1 MFDGSTY
8 CEDDDSAALVDGG
21 ANGFSN
27 TSPSDIALGTLSVS
41 VLDWS
46 YTCLSCCCSCCC
58 CGSSTSG
65 EVFGISAACGD
76 EFVGVG
82 AVSAVVVDFV

>member
-1 MFDGSTY
+1 MHR
-8 CEDDDSAALVDGG
+8 CLKILCKDDDSAALVDGG

-41 VLDWS
+41 VLDW
-46 YTCLSCCCSCCC
+46 T
-58 CGSSTSG
+58 
-65 EVFGISAACGD
+65 CGD

-82 AVSAVVVDFV
+82 AVSAVVVDFVRV